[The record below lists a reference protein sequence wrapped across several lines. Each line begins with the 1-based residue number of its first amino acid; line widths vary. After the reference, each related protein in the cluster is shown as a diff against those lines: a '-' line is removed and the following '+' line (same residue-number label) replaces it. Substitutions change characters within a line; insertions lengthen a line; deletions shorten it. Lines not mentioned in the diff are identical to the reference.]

1 MSTPGFKF
9 ASLARGQNQRDVC
22 LLGKCCLP
30 DHDISSIPSI
40 VDFYG
45 PKPKSTGGHTYAFV
59 MVDAAT
65 RWLDV
70 RLTNSS
76 DARTSIH
83 QITKFCQRWGFP
95 KTIVSDNAP
104 SFRSFEFQSKC
115 RQMGATNHYTAAYH
129 PQPNLAER
137 LNQSLKSCILAY
149 IDDHTRWDLHIG
161 FFVLAINT
169 AYQISLKYSPYQMV
183 VGQEA
188 RYPGDIDSDTD
199 DGEPLP
205 PSVAENLHLHMTQ
218 MRERAVENLKKAQIQ
233 HKRWFDVHRRTHD
246 FQPGDWVMLK
256 NRQLSST
263 DRQFAAGLRQR
274 TKGVYIIHKIVGPNT
289 FILMDEKGQKTRP
302 YNVIDIRKWF
312 YEDDNNLTPTDVS
325 VIELHVKNYINEVF
339 DIFDAALDAK
349 LP

>member
-1 MSTPGFKF
+1 MLRRRQIYLPLSLREQYFRALHYPPSVGHLGIEKTLRRLRSRVYWPGMRADVRTWIQVCEPCQRSKPERGLPFGKML
-9 ASLARGQNQRDVC
+9 SARPR
-22 LLGKCCLP
+22 
-30 DHDISSIPSI
+30 HIFHTIYI
-40 VDFYG
+40 DFYG
-45 PKPKSTGGHTYAFV
+45 PKPKSTGAHTYAFV

-65 RWLDV
+65 RLLDI
-70 RLTNSS
+70 RLTNLS

-95 KTIVSDNAP
+95 KIIVSDNAP
-104 SFRSFEFQSKC
+104 SFKSFEFQSKC
-115 RQMGATNHYTAAYH
+115 QQMGATNRYTAAYH

-188 RYPGDIDSDTD
+188 RYPGDIDTDTD

-218 MRERAVENLKKAQIQ
+218 MRERATENLKRAQIQ

-246 FQPGDWVMLK
+246 FQPGDWVTLK
-256 NRQLSST
+256 NR
-263 DRQFAAGLRQR
+263 
-274 TKGVYIIHKIVGPNT
+274 
-289 FILMDEKGQKTRP
+289 
-302 YNVIDIRKWF
+302 
-312 YEDDNNLTPTDVS
+312 
-325 VIELHVKNYINEVF
+325 
-339 DIFDAALDAK
+339 
-349 LP
+349 